1 MCLSKLIYEN
11 YILFNVLDNFLFY
24 KQFYINFLIFG
35 VNVKQVL
42 DEIVVNLANRQGNL
56 TMCDRA

>member
-1 MCLSKLIYEN
+1 MYLSKLIYEN
-11 YILFNVLDNFLFY
+11 YILFNVFDKFLFY
-24 KQFYINFLIFG
+24 QQFYISFLIFG

-42 DEIVVNLANRQGNL
+42 DKIVVNLANRQGNL

>member
-1 MCLSKLIYEN
+1 MYISKLIYEN
-11 YILFNVLDNFLFY
+11 YILFNVFDKFLSY
-24 KQFYINFLIFG
+24 KQFYSIFLIFG
-35 VNVKQVL
+35 VNAKQFL